1 MENKQKKIREKSACK
16 IDSLKKVKLF
26 LSSSKT
32 DQD

>member
-1 MENKQKKIREKSACK
+1 MENKKTREKSACK
-16 IDSLKKVKLF
+16 IDSLKKVKPF